1 MKTYRCRDS
10 LGRVW
15 EVNHEA
21 VKGDYIQ
28 AIMQI
33 DDLSYEE
40 VKEYIE
46 SQEDISYWWYEQM
59 LPYPVLVMDK
69 GVLVKD
75 ITEEEKEDALTSF
88 AVRGWMEEI
97 E

>member
-15 EVNHEA
+15 EVTHEA

-28 AIMQI
+28 AMMQL

-40 VKEYIE
+40 AKEYVE
-46 SQEDISYWWYEQM
+46 SQEDISFWWYEQVVT
-59 LPYPVLVMDK
+59 YPSFVLEI
-69 GVLVKD
+69 GTLVKD
-75 ITEEEKEDALTSF
+75 ITEEEKEDILASF
-88 AVRGWMEEI
+88 AKRGWMEEI